1 MTDSIK
7 VMTGGYG
14 YTTIDDMDAK
24 IDAARLEGIRLGLEA
39 AMKTVCSAEVKA
51 APEAEVGIDSLESG
65 RFAGLAQATDLIL
78 ALNPDTIARDVQTIS
93 HQEKC
98 DNLHIAREAQ
108 DMGSDT
114 SAGTTA

>member
-39 AMKTVCSAEVKA
+39 ADNAIKA
-51 APEAEVGIDSLESG
+51 LYDERD
-65 RFAGLAQATDLIL
+65 FNIL
-78 ALNPDTIARDVQTIS
+78 RTRKAVRALNPNTIAK
-93 HQEKC
+93 EA
-98 DNLHIAREAQ
+98 DNEPR
-108 DMGSDT
+108 
-114 SAGTTA
+114 

>member
-39 AMKTVCSAEVKA
+39 AARACQAQAEEFLSPSYAVNQ
-51 APEAEVGIDSLESG
+51 PLSSFAE
-65 RFAGLAQATDLIL
+65 RFACGRCADEIR
-78 ALNPDTIARDVQTIS
+78 ALNPDT
-93 HQEKC
+93 
-98 DNLHIAREAQ
+98 IAREAQ

>member
-39 AMKTVCSAEVKA
+39 AATIVCGLETEAARELEENGDCHCPAE
-51 APEAEVGIDSLESG
+51 G
-65 RFAGLAQATDLIL
+65 RLAGLSEATDLIRD
-78 ALNPDTIARDVQTIS
+78 LNPDTIAR
-93 HQEKC
+93 
-98 DNLHIAREAQ
+98 EAVLDQ
-108 DMGSDT
+108 LTSKAQAEGMGYDKET
-114 SAGTTA
+114 DQ

>member
-39 AMKTVCSAEVKA
+39 AVV
-51 APEAEVGIDSLESG
+51 EAQKYADKCRASG
-65 RFAGLAQATDLIL
+65 RFKVAMSFVTHAEDIL
-78 ALNPDTIARDVQTIS
+78 ALNPDTIAR
-93 HQEKC
+93 
-98 DNLHIAREAQ
+98 EAVLDQ
-108 DMGSDT
+108 LTSKAQAEGMGYDKET
-114 SAGTTA
+114 DQ

>member
-39 AMKTVCSAEVKA
+39 AEQAIKA
-51 APEAEVGIDSLESG
+51 LFSTGDTPLEAMALVDASKAV
-65 RFAGLAQATDLIL
+65 R
-78 ALNPDTIARDVQTIS
+78 ALNPNTIA
-93 HQEKC
+93 QEA
-98 DNLHIAREAQ
+98 DNEPR
-108 DMGSDT
+108 
-114 SAGTTA
+114 